1 MRISQAVLCTR
12 LTLLAVLAVFAA
24 TTRGFQPGAPERV
37 PFLFPDGIV
46 FDAVFS
52 KDGTRLAIA
61 CEDKAVRIYD
71 WKTGKLVSTLRGHNE
86 RVWSIAFSPD
96 GKSLAS
102 CTGDYG
108 EPNVP
113 GEIKIWNL
121 ATGKDE
127 STLKGHRGLVFCVA
141 YSPDGKALY
150 SGSWDG
156 TVKVWDLATREE
168 KSALLG
174 HTGAVRRVGF
184 TPGKKRLVTVGF
196 DGTVRFWDPDTH
208 KEQDKIAAHEGGAQT
223 AVFTPD
229 AKVMITCS
237 RPAPER
243 DPGVVKVWHLETG
256 KEKMTLTGPTRWI
269 LSLAVSPD
277 GGKVAVAGG
286 YLGELGEVKIFDLA
300 SGKELATLLGGHKEW
315 VECVAFSPDGQW
327 LVSGGGFTRGAKGEI
342 RIWELTKLLGKK

>member
-1 MRISQAVLCTR
+1 MRSSRSLWCSASFG
-12 LTLLAVLAVFAA
+12 LLAALAVFAA
-24 TTRGFQPGAPERV
+24 ATRGVQPGAPERV

-52 KDGTRLAIA
+52 KDGTLLAIA

-86 RVWSIAFSPD
+86 RVWSIAFAPD

-102 CTGDYG
+102 CTGEYR
-108 EPNVP
+108 EPNNP
-113 GEIKIWNL
+113 GEIKLWNL
-121 ATGKDE
+121 ATGNE
-127 STLKGHRGLVFCVA
+127 IATLKGHRGLIFCVA
-141 YSPDGKALY
+141 YGPDGKTLY

-156 TVKVWDLATREE
+156 TIKVWDLATREE
-168 KSALLG
+168 KAALLG
-174 HTGAVRRVGF
+174 HTGPVRRVGF
-184 TPGKKRLVTVGF
+184 TPDKKRLVTV

-208 KEQDKIAAHEGGAQT
+208 KEQDKILAHNGGAQA

-229 AKVMITCS
+229 GKLLVTCS
-237 RPAPER
+237 RPATGA
-243 DPGVVKVWHLETG
+243 DPGNVKVWHVETG

-277 GGKVAVAGG
+277 GNFVAAAGG
-286 YLGELGEVKIFDLA
+286 YQDKLGEVKIFHLA

-342 RIWELTKLLGKK
+342 RIWELARLLGKK